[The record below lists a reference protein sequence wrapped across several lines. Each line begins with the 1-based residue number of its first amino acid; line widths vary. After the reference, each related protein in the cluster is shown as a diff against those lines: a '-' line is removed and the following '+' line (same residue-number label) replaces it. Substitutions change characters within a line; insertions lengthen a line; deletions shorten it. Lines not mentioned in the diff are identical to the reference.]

1 MLIGSDCDPRK
12 HDGGFRLSLEMK
24 GGKKKRVEFQL
35 FMMRE
40 YTGDLLNDSVL
51 LLRKDLQRSSNQTA
65 YLLQS

>member
-12 HDGGFRLSLEMK
+12 HDGGFRLSVEMK

-40 YTGDLLNDSVL
+40 YTGDLLNDSVITS
-51 LLRKDLQRSSNQTA
+51 KGPSRSSNQTA
-65 YLLQS
+65 

>member
-12 HDGGFRLSLEMK
+12 HDGGFRLSLEKK

-40 YTGDLLNDSVL
+40 YTGDLLNDSVITS
-51 LLRKDLQRSSNQTA
+51 KGPSRSSNQTA
-65 YLLQS
+65 